1 MIPSRI
7 PAKEE
12 AKLSMSNRESMI
24 GLQDLNTG
32 GSGEGSAGVHGLAEE
47 VGWSLGITVKV

>member
-32 GSGEGSAGVHGLAEE
+32 GSGEGSAGV
-47 VGWSLGITVKV
+47 